1 MSSAESKT
9 ISAVLN
15 DKQIHLLFQANVDS
29 LFKTHSD
36 VWNFIRTYF
45 EKNME
50 MPPADLVVENFRD
63 FDIDRNVGTTKHH
76 LEELRSDHL
85 KDSLTNIPLVDPKY
99 SLNTDFIFDDAGYS
113 ALLREISRTPG
124 VIAWTQEI
132 ITEGGKNIIK
142 TSLFSQYADEDIV
155 PDKSQARSPIP
166 GSEIIKYVSGI
177 IPPAAREDGRNLENV
192 IGRQSAYIS
201 APQSSGVKYARRKDR
216 EQLVPKFEEVRL
228 ITLAL
233 LRALIQKD
241 FTIGGNT
248 GAVRLE
254 VKNEQNARYAR
265 DMFIYSEIL
274 RLNIEA
280 MKKAIDS
287 RSRIFSSGPAYLS
300 EAFQGSMDSKTS
312 EEQQILKIE
321 EEKYINGLRS
331 AMDKNQDI
339 ADRIS
344 QASTDATTQFIS
356 FVVASGVFVVL
367 ASYPVFS
374 SQ

>member
-1 MSSAESKT
+1 M
-9 ISAVLN
+9 
-15 DKQIHLLFQANVDS
+15 
-29 LFKTHSD
+29 
-36 VWNFIRTYF
+36 
-45 EKNME
+45 
-50 MPPADLVVENFRD
+50 
-63 FDIDRNVGTTKHH
+63 
-76 LEELRSDHL
+76 
-85 KDSLTNIPLVDPKY
+85 DPKY
-99 SLNTDFIFDDAGYS
+99 SLNTDFIFDDKGFS
-113 ALLREISRTPG
+113 ELVREISRTPG
-124 VIAWTQEI
+124 VVAWTQEI
-132 ITEGGKNIIK
+132 VTEGGKNIIK
-142 TSLFSQYADEDIV
+142 TTLFSQYADEDII

-166 GSEIIKYVSGI
+166 GSEIVKYVSGI
-177 IPPAAREDGRNLENV
+177 IPPAARDGTQSLEKV
-192 IGRQSAYIS
+192 IGRQSASIS

-216 EQLVPKFEEVRL
+216 EELVPKFEDVKL
-228 ITLAL
+228 TTLAL

-241 FTIGGNT
+241 FSIGGNS
-248 GAVRLE
+248 GAVRLQI
-254 VKNEQNARYAR
+254 KNEQSARYAR
-265 DMFIYSEIL
+265 EMFMYSEIL

-280 MKKAIDS
+280 MKTAMDA

-312 EEQQILKIE
+312 EEQQLLKLE

-374 SQ
+374 S